1 MLKILILLLLAVPF
15 NLLGQT
21 IFVSAK
27 YRYSF
32 VIPDGW
38 YSKDKIYNPD
48 VDAKIVDGKGNS
60 LTVSVKNFP
69 TSTKL
74 TVRQQMENTS
84 NQAMEE
90 QFNAVYG
97 ETKIVKRGVVSVGL
111 KDFYYIHLMTPY
123 TDGYKLY
130 HKLFFYSEGYK
141 ILTIDACAIETYLD
155 ETSPAYGIMIA
166 TFEFENLKAR

>member
-21 IFVSAK
+21 IFVSTK
-27 YRYSF
+27 FSYSF

-60 LTVSVKNFP
+60 LIVSLKSFP

-74 TVRQQMENTS
+74 TARQQMEHTS
-84 NQAMEE
+84 NQAMEV

-97 ETKIVKRGVVSVGL
+97 ETKIAKRGVVSVSS
-111 KDFYYIHLMTPY
+111 KEFYYIHLRTPY

-130 HKLFFYSEGYK
+130 HKLFYYSEGVQNV
-141 ILTIDACAIETYLD
+141 
-155 ETSPAYGIMIA
+155 AY
-166 TFEFENLKAR
+166 